1 MKVKKFDLIKK
12 YKDCVILRKEQQRII
27 KWELRDNEG
36 DILKMIVTE
45 SDEIP
50 EGWNEFASDYSL
62 EKIHNEK
69 KTIENEWRREFVK
82 A

>member
-1 MKVKKFDLIKK
+1 MSIQKCPLCKKK
-12 YKDCVILRKEQQRII
+12 YNDIDSLANHIERKH
-27 KWELRDNEG
+27 LN
-36 DILKMIVTE
+36 
-45 SDEIP
+45 EIP